1 MMRTPQIARA
11 AALAAVV
18 AALTACTPSG
28 GRENYNK
35 ADEDTGQASPA
46 TVLTPNSPG
55 APDSTTGVSQRTG
68 KPGMAGDRQGQNSTS
83 AIPGTPE
90 AGREAAKA
98 AAATEPV
105 KKP

>member
-1 MMRTPQIARA
+1 MMRTQQIARA
-11 AALAAVV
+11 AALAVVV
-18 AALTACTPSG
+18 AAVAACTPSG
-28 GRENYNK
+28 GREDYNK